1 MSTKLVKYRLSD
13 QIGKINQMVHVKK
26 VEIFGFKSFGFKN
39 TTVQFEPGLISISGP
54 NGSGKSNILD
64 AIIFAMGEN
73 KPKVMRV
80 DKLRSLIHD
89 IEGNRRGP
97 KMARSSVHFDNSDR
111 KIPVDSDTVEI
122 TREMD
127 DKGENNYFLNKKK
140 TNRGHILD
148 LLDVANAGLGQLN
161 AVQQGTVTRIS
172 EFSSEEKRKTIED
185 LVGLSYFDEK
195 KSESLKQ
202 LEDADRRLEIALA
215 KMGEIKK
222 RIDELEEER
231 NQKLRSDLLQRE
243 LNRYNAINAA
253 NKMKIVLAQKT
264 SKQSSLSEI
273 TSKIEILEEERAQIK
288 QEIDNLES
296 QKAKLMQEADN
307 YNQAKSTIDS
317 DLSLAMQQYEVYN
330 SEIIASTKRLE
341 QIDSRFLEIKSELED
356 ISNSRNNMESKMSI
370 VKNTINE
377 TNIKIKK
384 INEDMKEVDSIRH
397 QILEDQSKISSKKLE
412 IDAKIKN
419 LTEQLNSTKLKLSK
433 VQSEKE
439 ENENKINLNSNKL
452 SEMELDVKTLS
463 NLETRLGIKKNNHK
477 ATIEELNNRIS
488 KLNLKKSK
496 ILKDSE
502 ELKFILEKSSKAASQ
517 YETKI
522 KTVKEIMHEDYT
534 VAKLKEDADK
544 LGIDGLVYQ
553 MISWEK
559 QYERAVLAASSDW
572 IKAIV
577 VKDFAT
583 LLGIAE
589 VARSKN
595 LPKLKIIPID
605 GIPNFNLSLPNHPG
619 IIGVLSDYVQ
629 CKSEYSALKTFLF
642 GNVIL
647 VDSRESA
654 YNISKSGYKAVTIK
668 GEFFEAKGGGV
679 VIDINS
685 KISKLTKIISLSSSI
700 DGLLQSIG
708 LLKKYI
714 LKKQN
719 IVDKIEISKKNY
731 SDRLLISEKDLAS
744 TNESHSN
751 LKARLVSANKMKLQL
766 MDRISNLNSKN
777 KILSGEVS
785 TIESHL
791 ESLNERISLVEENY
805 ASGEQTRISNELA
818 KINSKKSEIEKSH
831 TTIMNEY
838 RDRSSQLAKL
848 ESENNRFTSQSK
860 TLIGEE
866 TSLRLQHQELENKI
880 KTLEKEKESKQEIL
894 EKLREKEQELIS
906 TSGTSIGEIK
916 EYDDKLK
923 VLSDKNQI
931 ITKEVNSLER
941 QSDSLNRDLHD
952 LVETEI
958 NLQKL
963 LETFGFDV
971 NMETFDVEPIVQGLS
986 AELNTLNAL
995 NAKAPETYL
1004 EVSYGYR
1011 SMSTRKNSLEE
1022 ERNSIV
1028 KFIESIEKDKRQT
1041 FLTAFD
1047 VVDKEIRLI
1056 FNKMTGGEAWL
1067 ELQNEDD
1074 IFNSGISYLI
1084 QFRNKPKREST
1095 SISGGEKTLAA
1106 IVFVLALQKL
1116 KPSPFY
1122 LFDEVD
1128 AHLDAPNA
1136 EKLSKILEER
1146 SQESQF
1152 IMVSLKDSVVNKA
1165 KLIYGVYPKNGV
1177 SHIVTYKDK
1186 RMPSVKTS

>member
-1 MSTKLVKYRLSD
+1 
-13 QIGKINQMVHVKK
+13 

-111 KIPVDSDTVEI
+111 KIPVDSDMVEI

-140 TNRGHILD
+140 TNRSHILD

-172 EFSSEEKRKTIED
+172 EFTSEEKRKTIED

-195 KSESLKQ
+195 KSESIKQ
-202 LEDADRRLEIALA
+202 LDDADRRLEIALA

-231 NQKLRSDLLQRE
+231 NQKLRSDILQRE
-243 LNRYNAINAA
+243 LNRYNAISAA
-253 NKMKIVLAQKT
+253 NKMKVVLSEKT
-264 SKQSSLSEI
+264 SKDFSLRETS
-273 TSKIEILEEERAQIK
+273 SKIKGFEDERAEIRK
-288 QEIDNLES
+288 EIDELDA
-296 QKAKLMQEADN
+296 QKSNLMQEADD
-307 YNQAKSTIDS
+307 YNQAKATIDS
-317 DLSLAMQQYEVYN
+317 DLSHAMQQYEVYN
-330 SEIIASTKRLE
+330 SGIVASAKRLE
-341 QIDSRFLEIKSELED
+341 QIDSRIPEIKNELELFA
-356 ISNSRNNMESKMSI
+356 NSRDGIESKISQI
-370 VKNTINE
+370 KTSINE
-377 TNIKIKK
+377 TNMEIKK
-384 INEDMKEVDSIRH
+384 INEDMQGIDLIRDK
-397 QILEDQSKISSKKLE
+397 ILEEQSQASSKKLE
-412 IDAKIKN
+412 IDNKIKN
-419 LTEQLNSTKLKLSK
+419 LTAQLNSTKLKLSK
-433 VQSEKE
+433 VQNEKE
-439 ENENKINLNSNKL
+439 ESELKTNSNSNKL
-452 SEMELDVKTLS
+452 SEMDLDLQKLS
-463 NLETRLGIKKNNHK
+463 DMENKLGSMNNNHK
-477 ATIEELNNRIS
+477 ATITELKTRIL
-488 KLNLKKSK
+488 KLNSKKSK
-496 ILKDSE
+496 IIKDSE
-502 ELKFILEKSSKAASQ
+502 ELNLILEKSSKAAAQ

-522 KTVKEIMHEDYT
+522 KTVKGIMHEDYT
-534 VAKLKEDADK
+534 VAKLKEDAEK
-544 LGIDGLVYQ
+544 LGIEGLVYE

-559 QYERAVLAASSDW
+559 QYDRSVLAVSSDW

-589 VARSKN
+589 VARTKN
-595 LPKLKIIPID
+595 LPKLKIIPLEA
-605 GIPNFNLSLPNHPG
+605 IPNFKLNLPTHPG
-619 IIGVLSDYVQ
+619 IVGILSDYVK
-629 CKSEYSALKTFLF
+629 CAPEHSALKTFLF
-642 GNVIL
+642 GNVVL
-647 VDSRESA
+647 TNSRETAHS
-654 YNISKSGYKAVTIK
+654 ISKSGYKAVTLD

-700 DGLLQSIG
+700 DGLLQSIS

-714 LKKQN
+714 IKKKNTLKK
-719 IVDKIEISKKNY
+719 IELSIQNY
-731 SDRLLISEKDLAS
+731 SDRLSISEKAMVSTDENHSHLKSRISSANKLRLQLNDRISELKSKSSNLSAELS
-744 TNESHSN
+744 TNESHVES
-751 LKARLVSANKMKLQL
+751 LI
-766 MDRISNLNSKN
+766 DRIS
-777 KILSGEVS
+777 I
-785 TIESHL
+785 
-791 ESLNERISLVEENY
+791 VEANY
-805 ASGEQTRISNELA
+805 ASGEQTRISTELT
-818 KINSKKSEIEKSH
+818 KMNSKKSEIEKLH
-831 TTIMNEY
+831 TAIMNEY
-838 RDRSSQLAKL
+838 RDKSSQLAEA
-848 ESENNRFTSQSK
+848 ESEANRSKSQSN
-860 TLIGEE
+860 
-866 TSLRLQHQELENKI
+866 SLREEESSLLFQKQELKNKI
-880 KTLEKEKESKQEIL
+880 QTLENEKQSKKEIL

-906 TSGTSIGEIK
+906 TSGTSIGQIK

-923 VLSDKNQI
+923 ILSEKNQTL
-931 ITKEVNSLER
+931 TKEINSLER
-941 QSDSLNRDLHD
+941 QSDSLNRDLSD
-952 LVETEI
+952 LVETESK
-958 NLQKL
+958 LQKL
-963 LETFGFDV
+963 LETFGFDA

-986 AELNTLNAL
+986 AELGSLNAL

-1028 KFIESIEKDKRQT
+1028 KFIEGIEKDKRQT
-1041 FLTAFD
+1041 FLNAFD

-1056 FNKMTGGEAWL
+1056 FNKMTGGNAWL

-1074 IFNSGISYLI
+1074 IFGSGISYLI
-1084 QFRNKPKREST
+1084 QFKNKPKREST

-1136 EKLSKILEER
+1136 EKLSTILEER
-1146 SQESQF
+1146 SKESQF

-1177 SHIVTYKDK
+1177 SHVVTYKDK